1 VYIAHVCLVPLAI
14 DNSNV
19 AVAVNSIVCIAHAWL
34 AQTTPC
40 FVALHV
46 ALLRLL
52 LLLLLL
58 VL

>member
-14 DNSNV
+14 N
-19 AVAVNSIVCIAHAWL
+19 NSIVCIAHAWL
-34 AQTTPC
+34 ARTTPS

-58 VL
+58 